1 MRRILFV
8 DDEPQVLDGLRDA
21 LRSRRHAWDMVFA
34 DSGERAL
41 AELSGAH
48 YDVVISDMRMPGMD
62 GATLLGH
69 VRAQQPDTIRI
80 ILSGYADAQ
89 LVVDASPSAHRFLA
103 KPCDVG
109 ELTAVIERSCALL
122 DYSRRGPL
130 RAAAL
135 GARGLPSLPRLF
147 TELGRLL
154 EDPEAGPRE
163 AAAVVGG
170 DTAMTGKVLQL
181 VNSGFFG
188 LTRHVSRLEEA
199 IAYVGLGTLRALTLS
214 THVMDAFPARTRID
228 GFSLD
233 DVQRRCCAVAGVVA
247 KILPAGP
254 ARDDAVAAALLHDIG
269 IVVLASEDPEYL
281 GLLVS
286 TAHERGCRPVAL
298 EHDLGG
304 ASHAELGGHLLSLWN
319 LPQPIVEAVTHH
331 HRPRAAGDPVPLAVA
346 ALHVAEALTRDP
358 GVELPWRQFDG
369 GEPWPDAGELQR
381 LGLAER
387 LPAARRAAAEAAA
400 AAPES

>member
-21 LRSRRHAWDMVFA
+21 LRSRRHAWQMVFA
-34 DSGERAL
+34 DSGDRAL
-41 AELSGAH
+41 EELAGAR

-69 VRAQQPDTIRI
+69 VRAHQPDTIRI

-130 RAAAL
+130 RSAAL
-135 GARGLPSLPRLF
+135 GARGLPSLPQLF
-147 TELGRLL
+147 TELGHLL
-154 EDPEAGPRE
+154 DDPDAGARD
-163 AAAVVGG
+163 AAAVVSG

-181 VNSGFFG
+181 VNSGFYG

-199 IAYVGLGTLRALTLS
+199 IAYVGLGTLRALALS
-214 THVMDAFPARTRID
+214 THVIEAFPTQHRFE
-228 GFSLD
+228 GFSLED
-233 DVQRRCCAVAGVVA
+233 IQRRSCAAARIVA
-247 KILPAGP
+247 KLLPAGP
-254 ARDDAVAAALLHDIG
+254 VRDDAIAAALLHDIG
-269 IVVLASEDPEYL
+269 IIVLASEDPEYL
-281 GLLVS
+281 ALLWA
-286 TAHERGCRPVAL
+286 TARERKCRPDRL
-298 EHDLGG
+298 EHDLG
-304 ASHAELGGHLLSLWN
+304 AVTHAELGGHLLSLWN
-319 LPQPIVEAVTHH
+319 LPQPIVDAVTYHH
-331 HRPRAAGDPVPLAVA
+331 NPRAAGDPVPVGVA
-346 ALHVAEALTRDP
+346 ALHIADALARDP
-358 GVELPWRQFDG
+358 DAELPCRQFEGD
-369 GEPWPDAGELQR
+369 EAWPDADTLQR

-387 LPAARRAAAEAAA
+387 LPAARRAAQDAAA
-400 AAPES
+400 ALC